1 MKTLLGGDGSLWLLL
16 KKIVIPI
23 LKLSGTWGRLILI
36 LKTLLILDK
45 IGYFLDSKIAK

>member
-1 MKTLLGGDGSLWLLL
+1 MAFIKENCYSYF
-16 KKIVIPI
+16 KIKWH
-23 LKLSGTWGRLILI
+23 LGRLILI